1 VLLIQS
7 PTRVF
12 CSQTAPR
19 ILKVPR
25 WKGEYT
31 LAAEAEELLLYFESL
46 DEELVDIYSDQV
58 IITQIPKETGD

>member
-1 VLLIQS
+1 M
-7 PTRVF
+7 
-12 CSQTAPR
+12 
-19 ILKVPR
+19 PR